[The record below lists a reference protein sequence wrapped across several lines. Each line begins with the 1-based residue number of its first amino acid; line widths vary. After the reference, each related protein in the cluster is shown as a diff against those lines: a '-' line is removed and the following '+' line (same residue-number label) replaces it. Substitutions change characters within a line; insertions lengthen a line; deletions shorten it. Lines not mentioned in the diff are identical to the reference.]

1 MITLPTPDTLLETFK
16 AGGPTMVVMTL
27 SSVLL
32 VALALER
39 WINVLRVK
47 RAIRRLDGR
56 ALEAARKG
64 DLGEARRRCDGVGS
78 PAREVFV
85 VALDRALGRVKGNPR
100 AAMGRE
106 QKRAVAQLKAG
117 VWMLGT
123 AGALLP
129 FAGLLGTVLGV
140 MSSFSA
146 IGEAGTGGFAVVS
159 AGISE
164 ALIAT
169 AAGLFVALE
178 AIIFFNYLQAAIGG
192 AARELALVGDELL
205 ELLETPK
212 EEAADAG
219 SSAG

>member
-1 MITLPTPDTLLETFK
+1 MITSLTPDSLLEILK
-16 AGGPTMVVMTL
+16 AGGPMMILMIL

-39 WINVLRVK
+39 WINLLRG
-47 RAIRRLDGR
+47 RR
-56 ALEAARKG
+56 ALNRVDNRVVEAARKG
-64 DLGEARRRCDGVGS
+64 NLEEARRLCDGVSS
-78 PAREVFV
+78 PTREVFV
-85 VALDRALGRVKGNPR
+85 AGLDRALGRVRGSPR
-100 AAMGRE
+100 LAMQRE

-117 VWMLGT
+117 IWMLGS
-123 AGALLP
+123 AGALMP
-129 FAGLLGTVLGV
+129 FVGLLGTVLGV
-140 MSSFSA
+140 MGSFQA

-178 AIIFFNYLQAAIGG
+178 AIVFFNYLQAAIGG
-192 AARELALVGDELL
+192 GARELGLLVDELL
-205 ELLETPK
+205 ELIETR
-212 EEAADAG
+212 EGADAG

>member
-1 MITLPTPDTLLETFK
+1 MITIPSPDALLETLK
-16 AGGPTMVVMTL
+16 AGGPTMVVMIL

-39 WINVLRVK
+39 WVNVLRVK
-47 RAIRRLDGR
+47 RAVRRLEDR

-64 DLGEARRRCDGVGS
+64 NLEEARRLCEGVGS
-78 PAREVFV
+78 PAREVFT

-100 AAMGRE
+100 AAMQRE
-106 QKRAVAQLKAG
+106 QKRATAQLKSG
-117 VWMLGT
+117 IWMLGT

-129 FAGLLGTVLGV
+129 FAGLLGTVIGV
-140 MSSFSA
+140 MSSFQA
-146 IGEAGTGGFAVVS
+146 IGDAGTGGFAVVS

-178 AIIFFNYLQAAIGG
+178 AIVFFNYLQAAIGG

-205 ELLETPK
+205 ELLETR
-212 EEAADAG
+212 EAADAG